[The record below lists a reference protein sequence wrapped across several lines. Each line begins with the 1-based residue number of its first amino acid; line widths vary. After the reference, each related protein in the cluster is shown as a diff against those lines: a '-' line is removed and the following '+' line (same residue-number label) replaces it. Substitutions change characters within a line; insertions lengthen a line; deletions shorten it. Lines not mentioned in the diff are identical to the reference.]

1 MNKVLHYEIDKDE
14 NDENDEYDFEENNEL
29 NDTWISSFED
39 KDKLYKDYYKDDL
52 YYVNIDFIYVNKD
65 NEIEKIKQEP
75 FLMSVHN
82 SITRDELIG
91 LLKRNSIDNDKR
103 YSLLSILKYNIT
115 LDAEDIKNFLLSPDL
130 SSYNQRFLTVNKHID
145 TIFFEKTI
153 NMFQDL
159 NNIYFIFHEKTDDF
173 KKRDLNSVTK
183 KIYLSI
189 ISSTKANA
197 KGHKKTIKKL

>member
-1 MNKVLHYEIDKDE
+1 MNKELHYEELDYEELDCE
-14 NDENDEYDFEENNEL
+14 DLYDEL
-29 NDTWISSFED
+29 NDDWINSFED
-39 KDKLYKDYYKDDL
+39 NDKLYKDFYKDNL
-52 YYVNIDFIYVNKD
+52 YCVNIDFIYVNKND
-65 NEIEKIKQEP
+65 EIEKIKQES

-115 LDAEDIKNFLLSPDL
+115 LDAEDIKPFLLSHDL
-130 SSYNQRFLTVNKHID
+130 SSYNQQFLTVNKHID

-159 NNIYFIFHEKTDDF
+159 NNIYFIFHEKPDDL
-173 KKRDLNSVTK
+173 KKRDLNNVTK
-183 KIYLSI
+183 KIYLGI
-189 ISSTKANA
+189 ITNTKAR
-197 KGHKKTIKKL
+197 KKSIKKPYKAY